1 MRSKYP
7 ERAGWNVRT
16 WPQTSMYSGHAAAG
30 SWEMTFFIELG
41 TSKWLRAYG
50 WAITGIS
57 CVNGGMAEP
66 RSGFIVDPLSWL
78 ASASERGDFAVVD
91 ADGPVTTARARCTVA
106 VFGPS
111 AVRQV
116 LSDLDTFGMPVSM
129 SQRYGLPPVLANL
142 NSALFSMTGPHHRS
156 RQRLLVNCLGPT
168 FAADHTAAIDAGIE
182 EFLRGWRT
190 GEQVPLLTETRR
202 LARVVAQRV
211 VLGTTG
217 DDPIGG
223 LIQRYFDLRR
233 SYRSSNRASVPV
245 RFDELVAAGTEVD
258 RQLRAHVRTL
268 RAGGDQPYSVLAH
281 LCKQADTVSEDGM
294 SEDELV
300 AHANILFMSS
310 SEPIA
315 TAMAWIL
322 LGLSQRARLRDAL
335 RAEGSL
341 VHGVVNEFLRLVPPN
356 ALMVRVAGR
365 ATEVAGVA
373 IEPETEVL
381 ISPFVEHRR
390 ANVFPDPLR
399 VTPERWASARPGPF
413 QFLPFGNGARSCLGR
428 QIAQVT
434 LERGT
439 SALLA
444 RYDPSLP
451 GPHRL
456 GWRMNV
462 TLLPAGDPLLL
473 LAEPGMPVDPGVL
486 SGPAAELLGC

>member
-1 MRSKYP
+1 
-7 ERAGWNVRT
+7 
-16 WPQTSMYSGHAAAG
+16 
-30 SWEMTFFIELG
+30 
-41 TSKWLRAYG
+41 
-50 WAITGIS
+50 
-57 CVNGGMAEP
+57 MAESRP
-66 RSGFIVDPLSWL
+66 GFVVDPLGWL
-78 ASASERGDFAVVD
+78 ASASQRGDFAVVD
-91 ADGPVTTARARCTVA
+91 VDGPVVAPRARRTVA

-142 NSALFSMTGPHHRS
+142 NSALFSMTGPHHRN
-156 RQRLLVNCLGPT
+156 RQRLLVNCLGSA
-168 FAADHTAAIDAGIE
+168 FAAEHAAAIDQGIE

-190 GEQVPLLTETRR
+190 GEQVPLLAEMRR
-202 LARVVAQRV
+202 LARLVAQRV
-211 VLGTTG
+211 VLGTSG

-233 SYRSSNRASVPV
+233 GYSSRLGTRTPE

-258 RQLRAHVRTL
+258 RQLRAHVRTM
-268 RAGGDQPYSVLAH
+268 RADGDRPYSVLAH
-281 LCKQADTVSEDGM
+281 LCRQAGTASEDGM

-315 TAMAWIL
+315 TAMTWIL
-322 LGLSQRARLRDAL
+322 LGLSQRARLRYAL
-335 RAEGSL
+335 RARAEGSL
-341 VHGVVNEFLRLVPPN
+341 VRGVVNEFLRLVPPN
-356 ALMVRVAGR
+356 ALMIRVAGR
-365 ATEVAGVA
+365 ATEVAGAA

-381 ISPFVEHRR
+381 ISPFAEHRR
-390 ANVFPDPLR
+390 ADVFPDPLR
-399 VTPERWASARPGPF
+399 VVPERWAIARPGPF

-428 QIAQVT
+428 QIAQTT

-444 RYDPSLP
+444 RHDPVLP

-456 GWRMNV
+456 DWFMNV
-462 TLLPAGDPLLL
+462 TLLPAGDPILL
-473 LAEPGMPVDPGVL
+473 LAEPGAPVGPGVL
-486 SGPAAELLGC
+486 SGPAAELLSVDN

>member
-1 MRSKYP
+1 MS
-7 ERAGWNVRT
+7 
-16 WPQTSMYSGHAAAG
+16 
-30 SWEMTFFIELG
+30 
-41 TSKWLRAYG
+41 
-50 WAITGIS
+50 
-57 CVNGGMAEP
+57 GMAEP
-66 RSGFIVDPLSWL
+66 RSGFIVDPLGWL
-78 ASASERGDFAVVD
+78 AGASERGDFAVVD
-91 ADGPVTTARARCTVA
+91 ADGPVTTPRARRTVA

-168 FAADHTAAIDAGIE
+168 FAADHAAAIDQGIE
-182 EFLRGWRT
+182 EFLRGWRV
-190 GEQVPLLTETRR
+190 GEQVPLLTEMRR
-202 LARVVAQRV
+202 LARLVAQRV

-233 SYRSSNRASVPV
+233 NYRSRLGTRTPE

-268 RAGGDQPYSVLAH
+268 RADGDRPYSVLAH
-281 LCKQADTVSEDGM
+281 LCRQADTVSEDGM

-315 TAMAWIL
+315 TAMTWIL

-335 RAEGSL
+335 RARAEGSL
-341 VHGVVNEFLRLVPPN
+341 VRGVVNEFLRLVPPN
-356 ALMVRVAGR
+356 ALMIRVAGR

-381 ISPFVEHRR
+381 ISPFAEHRR
-390 ANVFPDPLR
+390 ADVFPDPLR
-399 VTPERWASARPGPF
+399 VVPERWATARPGPF

-428 QIAQVT
+428 QIAQAT

-444 RYDPSLP
+444 RHDPVLP

-456 GWRMNV
+456 GWFMNV

-473 LAEPGMPVDPGVL
+473 LAEPGAPVGPGVL
-486 SGPAAELLGC
+486 SGPAAELMGVDN

>member
-1 MRSKYP
+1 
-7 ERAGWNVRT
+7 
-16 WPQTSMYSGHAAAG
+16 
-30 SWEMTFFIELG
+30 
-41 TSKWLRAYG
+41 
-50 WAITGIS
+50 
-57 CVNGGMAEP
+57 MA
-66 RSGFIVDPLSWL
+66 DPLSWL

-91 ADGPVTTARARCTVA
+91 AGGPVTTPRARRTVA

-116 LSDLDTFGMPVSM
+116 LSDLDTFGMPISM
-129 SQRYGLPPVLANL
+129 SQRYKLPPVLANL

-156 RQRLLVNCLGPT
+156 RQRLLVSCLGPA
-168 FAADHTAAIDAGIE
+168 FAADHAAAIDQGIE

-190 GEQVPLLTETRR
+190 GEQVPFLTEMRR
-202 LARVVAQRV
+202 LARLVAQRV

-217 DDPIGG
+217 DNPIGG

-233 SYRSSNRASVPV
+233 SYRAPLGTPVPE

-268 RAGGDQPYSVLAH
+268 RADGDRPYSVLAH
-281 LCKQADTVSEDGM
+281 LCRQADAVPEGGM

-315 TAMAWIL
+315 TAMAWIM
-322 LGLSQRARLRDAL
+322 LGLSQRARLRDAVRT
-335 RAEGSL
+335 RADGSL
-341 VHGVVNEFLRLVPPN
+341 VHGVVSEFLRLAPPN

-373 IEPETEVL
+373 IEPETEIL
-381 ISPFVEHRR
+381 ISPFAEHRR
-390 ANVFPDPLR
+390 ADVFPDPLR
-399 VTPERWASARPGPF
+399 VVPERWAVARPGPF

-428 QIAQVT
+428 QIAQAT

-444 RYDPSLP
+444 RHDPVLP

-456 GWRMNV
+456 GWLVNV

-473 LAEPGMPVDPGVL
+473 LAEPGAPIRPGVL

>member
-1 MRSKYP
+1 MS
-7 ERAGWNVRT
+7 
-16 WPQTSMYSGHAAAG
+16 
-30 SWEMTFFIELG
+30 
-41 TSKWLRAYG
+41 
-50 WAITGIS
+50 
-57 CVNGGMAEP
+57 GMAEP
-66 RSGFIVDPLSWL
+66 RSGFIVDPLGWL

-91 ADGPVTTARARCTVA
+91 ADGPITTPRARRTVA

-142 NSALFSMTGPHHRS
+142 NSALFSMTGPDHRS
-156 RQRLLVNCLGPT
+156 RQRLLANCLGPA
-168 FAADHTAAIDAGIE
+168 FAADHAAAIDQGVE

-190 GEQVPLLTETRR
+190 GEQVPLLTEMRR
-202 LARVVAQRV
+202 LARLVAQRV

-233 SYRSSNRASVPV
+233 SYRPPLGTHTPE

-268 RAGGDQPYSVLAH
+268 RADGDRPYSVLAH
-281 LCKQADTVSEDGM
+281 LCRQADTVSEDGM

-315 TAMAWIL
+315 TAMTWIL

-335 RAEGSL
+335 RAEAEGSL
-341 VHGVVNEFLRLVPPN
+341 VRGVVNEFLRLVPPN
-356 ALMVRVAGR
+356 ALMIRVAGR

-373 IEPETEVL
+373 IEPETEIL
-381 ISPFVEHRR
+381 ISPFAEHRR
-390 ANVFPDPLR
+390 ADVFPDPLR
-399 VTPERWASARPGPF
+399 VVPERWAVARPGPF

-428 QIAQVT
+428 QVAQAT

-444 RYDPSLP
+444 RHDPVLP
-451 GPHRL
+451 GRHRL
-456 GWRMNV
+456 DWFMNV

-473 LAEPGMPVDPGVL
+473 LAEPGAPTGPGVL
-486 SGPAAELLGC
+486 SGRAAELLGVDNQAGAW

>member
-1 MRSKYP
+1 MS
-7 ERAGWNVRT
+7 
-16 WPQTSMYSGHAAAG
+16 
-30 SWEMTFFIELG
+30 
-41 TSKWLRAYG
+41 
-50 WAITGIS
+50 
-57 CVNGGMAEP
+57 GMAEP
-66 RSGFIVDPLSWL
+66 KSGFIADPLGWL
-78 ASASERGDFAVVD
+78 ASAGERGDFAVVD
-91 ADGPVTTARARCTVA
+91 ADGPVSTPGARRTVA

-111 AVRQV
+111 AVRRV

-129 SQRYGLPPVLANL
+129 SKRYGFPPVLANL

-156 RQRLLVNCLGPT
+156 RQRLLVNCLGPA
-168 FAADHTAAIDAGIE
+168 FAADHAAAIDQGIE
-182 EFLRGWRT
+182 EFLRGWQT
-190 GEQVPLLTETRR
+190 GEHVPLVTEMRR
-202 LARVVAQRV
+202 LARLVAQRV

-233 SYRSSNRASVPV
+233 SYREPLGTRTPE
-245 RFDELVAAGTEVD
+245 RFGELVAAGTEVD

-268 RAGGDQPYSVLAH
+268 RADGDRPYSVLAH
-281 LCKQADTVSEDGM
+281 LCRQAGTVSEDGVPEDGM

-315 TAMAWIL
+315 TAMTWIL

-335 RAEGSL
+335 RADGSL

-356 ALMVRVAGR
+356 AVMIRVARR

-373 IEPETEVL
+373 IEPETEIL
-381 ISPFVEHRR
+381 ISPFAEHRR
-390 ANVFPDPLR
+390 ADVFPDPLR
-399 VTPERWASARPGPF
+399 VVPERWAVARPGPF

-428 QIAQVT
+428 QVAQAT

-444 RYDPSLP
+444 RHDPVLP
-451 GPHRL
+451 GRQRL
-456 GWRMNV
+456 DWLMNV
-462 TLLPAGDPLLL
+462 TLLPAGDPVLL
-473 LAEPGMPVDPGVL
+473 LAEPGAPAGLGVL
-486 SGPAAELLGC
+486 SGRAAELLGVDN

>member
-1 MRSKYP
+1 M
-7 ERAGWNVRT
+7 
-16 WPQTSMYSGHAAAG
+16 SG
-30 SWEMTFFIELG
+30 MT
-41 TSKWLRAYG
+41 K
-50 WAITGIS
+50 
-57 CVNGGMAEP
+57 P
-66 RSGFIVDPLSWL
+66 RSGFAADPLGWL
-78 ASASERGDFAVVD
+78 ATASERGDFAVVD
-91 ADGPVTTARARCTVA
+91 ADGPVTTPRARRTVA
-106 VFGPS
+106 VFGPV

-156 RQRLLVNCLGPT
+156 RQRLLVNCLGPA
-168 FAADHTAAIDAGIE
+168 FAANHAAAIDQGIE

-190 GEQVPLLTETRR
+190 GDRVPLLTEMRR
-202 LARVVAQRV
+202 LARLVGQRV
-211 VLGTTG
+211 VLGTAG

-233 SYRSSNRASVPV
+233 GYRSRLAASTPG
-245 RFDELVAAGTEVD
+245 RFAELVAAGTEVD

-268 RAGGDQPYSVLAH
+268 RANGERPYSVLAH
-281 LCKQADTVSEDGM
+281 LSRQAGTASEDRM

-315 TAMAWIL
+315 TAMTWIL
-322 LGLSQRARLRDAL
+322 LGLSQRAGLRDAL
-335 RAEGSL
+335 RAGAEGPL
-341 VHGVVNEFLRLVPPN
+341 ARGVVNEFLRLVPPN
-356 ALMVRVAGR
+356 ALMIRVAGR

-381 ISPFVEHRR
+381 ISPFAEHRR
-390 ANVFPDPLR
+390 ADVFPDPLR
-399 VTPERWASARPGPF
+399 VVPERWATARPGPF

-428 QIAQVT
+428 QLAQTT

-444 RYDPSLP
+444 SHDPVLP
-451 GPHRL
+451 GPQRL
-456 GWRMNV
+456 DWFMNV
-462 TLLPAGDPLLL
+462 TLLPARDPLLL
-473 LAEPGMPVDPGVL
+473 LAEPGAPAGPGVL
-486 SGPAAELLGC
+486 SGPAAELLGVDNRAGS

>member
-1 MRSKYP
+1 MS
-7 ERAGWNVRT
+7 
-16 WPQTSMYSGHAAAG
+16 
-30 SWEMTFFIELG
+30 
-41 TSKWLRAYG
+41 
-50 WAITGIS
+50 
-57 CVNGGMAEP
+57 GMAEP
-66 RSGFIVDPLSWL
+66 RSGFIADPLGWL

-91 ADGPVTTARARCTVA
+91 ADGPVNTQRARRTVA
-106 VFGPS
+106 VFGPK

-116 LSDLDTFGMPVSM
+116 LSDLDTFAMPVSM

-156 RQRLLVNCLGPT
+156 RQRLLANCLGPA
-168 FAADHTAAIDAGIE
+168 FAAEHATAIDKGVE
-182 EFLRGWRT
+182 EFLLGWRT
-190 GEQVPLLTETRR
+190 GEQVPLLTEMRR
-202 LARVVAQRV
+202 LARLVAQRV

-233 SYRSSNRASVPV
+233 GYRSRLGNRTPE

-258 RQLRAHVRTL
+258 RRLRGHVRNLRAD
-268 RAGGDQPYSVLAH
+268 GDRPYSVLAH
-281 LCKQADTVSEDGM
+281 LCRHADTVSGDGM

-315 TAMAWIL
+315 TAMTWIL

-335 RAEGSL
+335 RAEEDDSL
-341 VHGVVNEFLRLVPPN
+341 VRGVVNEFLRLVPPN
-356 ALMVRVAGR
+356 ALMIRVAGR

-373 IEPETEVL
+373 IEPETEIL
-381 ISPFVEHRR
+381 ISPFAEHRR
-390 ANVFPDPLR
+390 ADVFPDPLR
-399 VTPERWASARPGPF
+399 VVPERWATARPGPF

-428 QIAQVT
+428 QIALAT

-444 RYDPSLP
+444 RHDPVLP

-456 GWRMNV
+456 DWFMNV
-462 TLLPAGDPLLL
+462 TLLPAKDSPVL
-473 LAEPGMPVDPGVL
+473 LAEPGASADPGVL
-486 SGPAAELLGC
+486 SGPAAGLLGIDNQTGTC